1 MQTTR
6 SGSASAAGAIAFAL
20 IIVPGALRAQAADEA
35 AALKSPVSTF
45 ELGIGAVTKDNGRF
59 GQYTGLR
66 RDGLYGIGDLDLVRR
81 DDATGI
87 WTRFSGRNLGY
98 DNREARFEYGQQGN
112 WGVSVD
118 YSRTL
123 RNNPYTVNTAIRGIG
138 TNSITVP
145 YPAATSAKGDVQLKT
160 ERDTLTLGLDKIFA
174 GGWDISFKFRN
185 EEKDGTR
192 MFGRGTPGGAGG
204 FEFLADPIHY
214 TTRQF
219 EALVGYTGKDLQLS
233 GGYYGSF
240 FTNSNTAL
248 IVNNQ
253 PGGPTSLGVGAGAFS
268 PIGLPPG
275 NQSHQFSLAGGY
287 TISPATRAT
296 FKVSYARL
304 SQTESFILA
313 PSAFVPRNDLGGRID
328 TTQVQLGVTSKITPL
343 LNVRADLRYLDRN
356 DKTPI
361 YPYVTF
367 NATTLLTPGNSPTS
381 TTDGRNEPR
390 SNSTLAGKLEASYM
404 LPKGFRMIGGIDYDV
419 RKRNTSDVRVVS
431 FRPETDETSYRL
443 ELRRAIGET
452 ATGSLGYVNS
462 RRTGSEWV
470 NTVLLNGTTGSNLL
484 NPLNLADRDREKI
497 RAVLDWAPTE
507 PLSMHFTVDTANDTY
522 SGRALGPREGS
533 AKLYSADAVY
543 VVTEAWQASA
553 WFSRGDTKARQT
565 DCVGAS
571 GVGVCPATAASPR
584 WEANLRNVSDA
595 MGFGMKG
602 KPNSTFE
609 VGADLQFSKE
619 RNEFRQTAAVPA
631 VLGAPLPDV
640 HYDRTTFKLYGKYA
654 LQKNAGVRLQY
665 VYDRFKTDDF
675 TWTTWTYTDGT
686 TVRQDP
692 VQKVQFIGASYY
704 YQFQ

>member
-1 MQTTR
+1 MKAIKGGYAR
-6 SGSASAAGAIAFAL
+6 AAGAMAVTL
-20 IIVPGALRAQAADEA
+20 IFTPGLLRAQEADEA
-35 AALKSPVSTF
+35 AALKSPVSTL
-45 ELGIGAVTKDNGRF
+45 EVGVGGVSKDNGRF

-66 RDGLYGIGDLDLVRR
+66 KDGLYGIGDLDLNKR

-87 WTRFSGRNLGY
+87 WTRFSGRNLGF

-118 YSRTL
+118 YSRTP
-123 RNNPYTVNTAIRGIG
+123 RYNPYTVNTAIRGIG
-138 TNSITVP
+138 TNTITVP
-145 YPAATSAKGDVQLKT
+145 YPAATSAKSDVQLKT
-160 ERDTLTLGLDKIFA
+160 ERDALTLGLSKIFA

-185 EEKDGTR
+185 EEKEGAR
-192 MFGRGTPGGAGG
+192 MYSRGTTGATGG
-204 FEFLADPIHY
+204 FEFLAEPIAY

-240 FTNSNTAL
+240 FSNSNPAL
-248 IVNNQ
+248 FVNNQ
-253 PGGPTSLGVGAGAFS
+253 PGGPAALGTGAGAFS
-268 PIGLPPG
+268 PIGQPPG

-287 TISPATRAT
+287 TLSQATRAT

-304 SQTESFILA
+304 SQTEGFIVA

-328 TTQVQLGVTSKITPL
+328 TTQVQLGVTSRITPL

-404 LPKGFRMIGGIDYDV
+404 LPRGFRVIGGIDYDV

-431 FRPETDETSYRL
+431 YRPETDETSYRL

-452 ATGSLGYVNS
+452 ATGSLGFVSS
-462 RRTGSEWV
+462 RRTGSEWA
-470 NTVLLNGTTGSNLL
+470 NTVVLNGTAGSNLI
-484 NPLNLADRDREKI
+484 NPLHLADRDREKV
-497 RAVLDWAPTE
+497 RAVLDWAPTD
-507 PLSMHFTVDTANDTY
+507 PLSMHFTVDAANDSY
-522 SGRALGPREGS
+522 SGRALGPRRGT
-533 AKLYSADAVY
+533 AGLYSADAAY
-543 VVTEAWQASA
+543 VISEAWQASA
-553 WFSRGDTKARQT
+553 WLSRGDTKARQT
-565 DCVGAS
+565 DCVNAS
-571 GVGVCPATAASPR
+571 AVGVCPNNAANPI

-595 MGFGMKG
+595 MGLGLKG
-602 KPNSTFE
+602 KPTSTFE

-619 RNEFRQTAAVPA
+619 RNEYRQTDAVPA
-631 VLGAPLPDV
+631 VPGAPLPDV

-654 LQKNAGVRLQY
+654 LKKNAGVRLQY